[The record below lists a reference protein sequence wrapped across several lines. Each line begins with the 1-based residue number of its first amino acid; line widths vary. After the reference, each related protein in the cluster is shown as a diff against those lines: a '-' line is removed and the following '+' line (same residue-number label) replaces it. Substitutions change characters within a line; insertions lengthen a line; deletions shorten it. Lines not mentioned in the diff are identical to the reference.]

1 MLENGVIGRI
11 VRLIVVVG
19 PKAGTGLDRFQIFYS
34 FFAPGQNWR
43 MPRMGGKNAQ
53 TTFSEFYLSMKQIPA
68 TLCLVLR
75 VLIDWIL
82 NFSIIINFLQLTAL
96 WVNGEPGQAA
106 QQLAEVETR
115 TEPGRS
121 DHVLLKPGI

>member
-1 MLENGVIGRI
+1 
-11 VRLIVVVG
+11 
-19 PKAGTGLDRFQIFYS
+19 
-34 FFAPGQNWR
+34 

-53 TTFSEFYLSMKQIPA
+53 TTFSEFCLSMKQIPA
-68 TLCLVLR
+68 TLCPVLR
-75 VLIDWIL
+75 VLIGSIL
-82 NFSIIINFLQLTAL
+82 DFSIIFNVLQLTVL
-96 WVNGEPGQAA
+96 WVNGVLGQAA

>member
-1 MLENGVIGRI
+1 
-11 VRLIVVVG
+11 
-19 PKAGTGLDRFQIFYS
+19 
-34 FFAPGQNWR
+34 

-53 TTFSEFYLSMKQIPA
+53 TTFSEFYLSMKQTPA
-68 TLCLVLR
+68 TLCPVLR

>member
-1 MLENGVIGRI
+1 
-11 VRLIVVVG
+11 
-19 PKAGTGLDRFQIFYS
+19 
-34 FFAPGQNWR
+34 
-43 MPRMGGKNAQ
+43 
-53 TTFSEFYLSMKQIPA
+53 MKQTPA
-68 TLCLVLR
+68 TLSPALR

-115 TEPGRS
+115 TEPGRCMLYWPKI
-121 DHVLLKPGI
+121 LLFCANCDIAQTALLIVKI